1 MGALGGSHG
10 LDTCSG
16 SAQHQPWTEGEPQSH
31 VTLNS
36 ENPASLELYFLPC
49 HVLIRGS
56 LIFQNKKHSE
66 MVKPQ
71 PSKRDGLINPPSSRL
86 ATLSKY
92 EKIRLDASSIQV
104 PQGQMLFWGR
114 GE

>member
-1 MGALGGSHG
+1 
-10 LDTCSG
+10 
-16 SAQHQPWTEGEPQSH
+16 
-31 VTLNS
+31 
-36 ENPASLELYFLPC
+36 
-49 HVLIRGS
+49 
-56 LIFQNKKHSE
+56 

-71 PSKRDGLINPPSSRL
+71 PSKRDGLMNPPSSRL

-114 GE
+114 GNRMLEFSQTIVILS

>member
-1 MGALGGSHG
+1 
-10 LDTCSG
+10 
-16 SAQHQPWTEGEPQSH
+16 
-31 VTLNS
+31 
-36 ENPASLELYFLPC
+36 
-49 HVLIRGS
+49 
-56 LIFQNKKHSE
+56 